1 MRSERWSYKLPLR
14 LRSLFRREVADQE
27 LDEELRDHLEQKIQ
41 QYIAQGIPPQEARR
55 AALLE
60 MGGLEKR
67 KEECRDAR
75 QITWLQDLLQDIRY
89 GLRILRKSPGFTAV
103 AVLTLALGI
112 GASTVVFSV
121 FYNFLFNAFAAKD
134 AGRLV
139 VPSYELADTA
149 APSGAS
155 ILPLESSLSTYDA
168 ISSQNH
174 VFENLAAY
182 GRGLALLS
190 DGQETRQVYE
200 AAVTLNAF
208 DFYGVSPLMGRG
220 IMPQDGQPGAPPVF
234 VISYKTWKS
243 EFNLDSTILGK
254 SFALDD
260 QPRTLVG
267 IMPPRFQA
275 YGALV
280 QVWMPY
286 RNLADAV
293 RVGLDQHGTILAR
306 LKPGITIEAASADLD
321 VILQRLAKIHPD
333 EFPTHFTGRVQSA
346 TDFLMGPWGIG
357 GAGGSEYPVKAMLD
371 SLLAAVAILLMIA
384 CSNVMNLLLARATVR
399 GREIAVRSALGATRG
414 RLIRQF
420 LVESF
425 LLSTAACLVGCLFA
439 YFGAKGAAAMI
450 PHKGISTGG
459 EVVIGLDR
467 AVLLF
472 TFALTALTTLICGL
486 APSLHIVRGD
496 LQSPLGGSGRVLSGS
511 FGLGHFRNALVVAKV
526 ALSVVLLIGAG
537 LLIHS
542 FFLLTHVDLGFNPHN
557 VLLLA
562 LGSRH
567 PQTAEQSEITF
578 RKIAQ
583 QLETLPGVAAVAVN
597 NSLPG
602 YNPGTKLEASAA
614 GTTRTEKAG
623 IDGCSEGLYRTLG
636 LHLVRGRWL
645 SPSDV
650 DSARHVTVL
659 NRTLARDFFGDSDPI
674 GQQIEV
680 KSFPGKSQPP
690 HDMIFQIVGVI
701 EDMKNFGP
709 EQPAWPQ
716 AFTPNTITGN
726 GVLLVKTTVDASSLM
741 PAVQDRVWSVDR
753 DQIAWQF
760 EPLSATFDRLTY
772 SPPQF
777 GVMVISPL
785 AAIALFLVLTGV
797 FSVMAY
803 GVSLQTR
810 EIGIRMALGAQPN
823 HVSRMV
829 LRKGLGLIAAGSLVG
844 LGASFALARIL
855 ATQIRSVSP
864 ADPWT
869 FGAVIA
875 TIAVVVLLAC
885 YIPARRAMR
894 VDPMIALRY
903 E

>member
-1 MRSERWSYKLPLR
+1 MRPKHWIYTLPLR
-14 LRSLFRREVADQE
+14 LRSLFRRQAADQE
-27 LDEELRDHLEQKIQ
+27 LDEELRYHLEQKTR

-75 QITWLQDLLQDIRY
+75 QVTWLQDLLRDIHY

-103 AVLTLALGI
+103 AVITLALGI

-121 FYNFLFNAFAAKD
+121 FYNLLFNAFAAKD
-134 AGRLV
+134 AARLV
-139 VPSYELADTA
+139 VPSYESAETTKL
-149 APSGAS
+149 SGVS
-155 ILPLESSLSTYDA
+155 ILPLEAPLSTYDA
-168 ISSQNH
+168 IRAQNH
-174 VFENLAAY
+174 VFEDLAAY
-182 GRGLALLS
+182 GRGIALLS
-190 DGQETRQVYE
+190 DGQETHQVYE
-200 AAVTLNAF
+200 AEVTANAF
-208 DFYGVSPLMGRG
+208 DFYGVPPLMGRG
-220 IMPQDGQPGAPPVF
+220 ILPQDGLPGAPPVF
-234 VISYKTWKS
+234 SISYRTWKS
-243 EFNLDSTILGK
+243 EFNSDPKILEK
-254 SFALDD
+254 TFSVDD

-280 QVWMPY
+280 QIWMPY
-286 RNLADAV
+286 RSPADAA
-293 RVGLDQHGTILAR
+293 RAGLDEHGTILAR
-306 LKPGITIEAASADLD
+306 LRPGVTIETASADLD
-321 VILQRLAKIHPD
+321 IILQRMAKLHPD
-333 EFPTHFTGRVQSA
+333 EFPKHFTARVQSA

-357 GAGGSEYPVKAMLD
+357 GAGGSEYGVKAMLY
-371 SLLAAVAILLMIA
+371 SLLAAVAILLLIS
-384 CSNVMNLLLARATVR
+384 CSNVTNLLLARATVR

-425 LLSTAACLVGCLFA
+425 LLAIAACLVGTLFA
-439 YFGAKGAAAMI
+439 YFGVKSAAAVI
-450 PHKGISTGG
+450 PHKGISIGG
-459 EVVIGLDR
+459 EVVVGLDR
-467 AVLLF
+467 AVLFF
-472 TFALTALTTLICGL
+472 TFGVTVLTTLICGL
-486 APSLHIVRGD
+486 APALHIVRGD
-496 LQSPLGGSGRVLSGS
+496 LQSPLGGSGRALSGS
-511 FGLGHFRNALVVAKV
+511 FGLGNFRNAPVIAVV
-526 ALSVVLLIGAG
+526 ALSIVLLTGSG

-542 FFLLTHVDLGFNPHN
+542 FFLLTHVDLGFNPQN

-562 LGSRH
+562 LGRRH

-578 RKIAQ
+578 RKVVK

-602 YNPGTKLEASAA
+602 YNPGAKLEAAVP

-623 IDGCSEGLYRTLG
+623 IDGCSESLYRTLG

-645 SPSDV
+645 SQSDV

-659 NRTLARDFFGDSDPI
+659 NQTLARDFFADVDPI

-680 KSFPGKSQPP
+680 KSFPEKSQPP
-690 HDMIFQIVGVI
+690 HDVTFQIVGVI
-701 EDMKNFGP
+701 GDMKNFGP
-709 EQPAWPQ
+709 EQPVWPQ
-716 AFTPNTITGN
+716 AFIPNTIQG
-726 GVLLVKTTVDASSLM
+726 GGILLVKTTVDASSQM
-741 PAVQDRVWSVDR
+741 PAVQDRIWDVDR

-760 EPLSATFDRLTY
+760 EPLSATFNRLTY

-777 GVMVISPL
+777 GVMAVAPL
-785 AAIALFLVLTGV
+785 AAIALLMVLTGV

-803 GVSLQTR
+803 SVSLQTR

-823 HVSRMV
+823 HISSMV
-829 LRKGLGLIAAGSLVG
+829 LRKGSRLIAAGSLIG
-844 LGASFALARIL
+844 LGASFALARFL
-855 ATQIRSVSP
+855 VSQIWNVSP

-875 TIAVVVLLAC
+875 IIAAVGVAAC
-885 YIPARRAMR
+885 YIPARRAVR
-894 VDPMIALRY
+894 VDPMVALRY